1 MCQHHDIN
9 GVLEL
14 DAFNKNKLETENL
27 VDELVSANKLLLAQ
41 NAALALE
48 NKELGIIA
56 SIFHSQEGMLI
67 TDANLSIV
75 QVNQSFTDITGYL
88 LEEVL
93 DKKPN
98 ILNSGRH
105 DQAFYKQMWQSLN
118 YHGKWE
124 GKIWNRRKNGEVYSQ
139 YLSIAVVTDAL
150 GNVTNYVATM
160 NDITKGRAAKEKI
173 ANLSY
178 YDPLTQLPNRRL
190 FLDRLVQEIDAMS
203 GNGRRAA
210 LLLIDLDRFKNLNDT
225 LGHHLGDLL
234 IEQLATRL
242 VHSIRKKDL
251 VARFGGDE
259 FFIFLTNLTGTE
271 IECASRAQEFATKV
285 MATFDTPFEL
295 DEHHYSMTASIGVT
309 ILGGDETSTDMV
321 LRQADIA
328 MYQAKANGR
337 NRICFF
343 EEKMQDD
350 ISQYVQL
357 EHELRNAI
365 ALSQFELFYQVQ
377 VDDKQKPLGAEA
389 LIRWN
394 HPALGLVAPGYFI
407 EIAEETGLIVP
418 IGQWVLEAA
427 CKQLKAWEAIP
438 QMCGLTLA
446 VNISSKQFHQEDFVS
461 HVKYIVKQHGIHPA
475 LLKLELTETAFSQ
488 NIETLISSMNKL
500 NGIGI
505 QFELDD
511 FGTGYSSLQYLKR
524 LPLEQLKIDQSFV
537 REIEYNEN
545 DRQIVRTIISMTQ
558 NLDLKVIAEGVETEN
573 QKQILLDSG
582 CERFQ
587 GYLFGKP
594 LPIAEFEESIA
605 NSGI

>member
-1 MCQHHDIN
+1 MVNIE
-9 GVLEL
+9 VLEL
-14 DAFNKNKLETENL
+14 DALNKNKIETENL
-27 VDELVSANKLLLAQ
+27 VNELVSANKLLLAQ

-48 NKELGIIA
+48 NNELGVIA
-56 SIFHSQEGMLI
+56 SIFNSQEGMLI
-67 TDANLSIV
+67 TDAKLSIV

-88 LEEVL
+88 LEEVI

-118 YHGKWE
+118 YQGRWE

-150 GNVTNYVATM
+150 GNVANYVAIM

-173 ANLSY
+173 ANLSN

-190 FLDRLVQEIDAMS
+190 FLDKLGQEIEEMADNS
-203 GNGRRAA
+203 RHAA

-225 LGHHLGDLL
+225 LGHHLGDLIL
-234 IEQLATRL
+234 EQIASRLAL
-242 VHSIRKKDL
+242 CIRKRDL
-251 VARFGGDE
+251 LARFGGDE
-259 FFIFLTNLTGTE
+259 FFILLSNLSGSE
-271 IECASRAQEFATKV
+271 IECASKAQHLASKV
-285 MATFDTPFEL
+285 IQIFETPFLL
-295 DEHHYSMTASIGVT
+295 DEQSYSMTASIGVT
-309 ILGGDETSTDMV
+309 ILGGEKTFIDNV

-343 EEKMQDD
+343 EEKMQDE
-350 ISQYVQL
+350 ISQYVKL
-357 EHELRNAI
+357 ERELINAI
-365 ALSQFELFYQVQ
+365 ELSQFELFYQVQ
-377 VDDKQKPLGAEA
+377 VDDKQKPFGAEA

-394 HPALGLVAPGYFI
+394 HPELGLVAPGYFI

-438 QMCGLTLA
+438 QMRGLTLA
-446 VNISSKQFHQEDFVS
+446 VNISSKQFHQEDFVN

-537 REIEYNEN
+537 CEIEFNKN
-545 DRQIVRTIISMTQ
+545 DQQIVRTIISMTQ

-573 QKQILLDSG
+573 HLQILLDAG
-582 CERFQ
+582 CHRFQ
-587 GYLFGKP
+587 GYFFGKP
-594 LPIAEFEESIA
+594 LPAIAFEASIV
-605 NSGI
+605 NSGA

>member
-1 MCQHHDIN
+1 
-9 GVLEL
+9 
-14 DAFNKNKLETENL
+14 
-27 VDELVSANKLLLAQ
+27 
-41 NAALALE
+41 
-48 NKELGIIA
+48 
-56 SIFHSQEGMLI
+56 
-67 TDANLSIV
+67 
-75 QVNQSFTDITGYL
+75 
-88 LEEVL
+88 
-93 DKKPN
+93 
-98 ILNSGRH
+98 
-105 DQAFYKQMWQSLN
+105 
-118 YHGKWE
+118 
-124 GKIWNRRKNGEVYSQ
+124 
-139 YLSIAVVTDAL
+139 
-150 GNVTNYVATM
+150 
-160 NDITKGRAAKEKI
+160 
-173 ANLSY
+173 
-178 YDPLTQLPNRRL
+178 
-190 FLDRLVQEIDAMS
+190 MS

-242 VHSIRKKDL
+242 VSCVRKKDL
-251 VARFGGDE
+251 VARLSGDE
-259 FFIFLTNLTGTE
+259 FFILLTNLNGSE
-271 IECASRAQEFATKV
+271 IECAAKAKEFADKV
-285 MATFDTPFEL
+285 MASFDTPFSL
-295 DEHHYSMTASIGVT
+295 DEQPYSITASIGLT
-309 ILGGDETSTDMV
+309 ILSGDLIPIDMV

-357 EHELRNAI
+357 ELELSNAI
-365 ALSQFELFYQVQ
+365 ELSQFELFYQLQ
-377 VDDKQKPLGAEA
+377 VDDKQKPLGAES

-438 QMCGLTLA
+438 QMRGLTLA
-446 VNISSKQFHQEDFVS
+446 VNISIKQFHQEDFVS
-461 HVKYIVKQHGIHPA
+461 YIKYIVKQHGIHPA

-537 REIEYNEN
+537 REIEFNKN
-545 DRQIVRTIISMTQ
+545 DQQIVRTIISMTQ

-573 QKQILLDSG
+573 QMQILLDG
-582 CERFQ
+582 RCHRFQ
-587 GYLFGKP
+587 GYFFGKP
-594 LPIAEFEESIA
+594 LPVAEFEASIA